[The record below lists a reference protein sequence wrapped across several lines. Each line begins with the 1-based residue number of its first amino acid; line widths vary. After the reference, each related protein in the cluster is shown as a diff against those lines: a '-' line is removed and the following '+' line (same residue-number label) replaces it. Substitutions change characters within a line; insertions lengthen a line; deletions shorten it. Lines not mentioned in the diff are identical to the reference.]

1 MTSVFGVSVLRMNYT
16 KEWAVS
22 LYLPFKTFTGCFH
35 TVSYVL
41 INVGVYLIISVW
53 LCLCIYCMIWVFF
66 IIRMFYWD
74 VFYCAWQGTM
84 EEQSCAECFFFTL
97 YKYIWNKKNRNMCRP
112 GHGSANLR
120 YHYCDVIMGAMVSQ
134 TTSLTIVYPIVHSGA
149 DQRKYQRS
157 ASLAFVWEIHRW
169 PVNSLHKWP
178 VTRKCFHLMTSC
190 EVWIWDFVDN
200 IRYKTGHD
208 NCGLTSEKR
217 NSKLKPKKLR

>member
-1 MTSVFGVSVLRMNYT
+1 MTVFMYILYHLGIFYHTNVLLR
-16 KEWAVS
+16 
-22 LYLPFKTFTGCFH
+22 C
-35 TVSYVL
+35 
-41 INVGVYLIISVW
+41 II
-53 LCLCIYCMIWVFF
+53 LCLTGHHGRTVLCWM
-66 IIRMFYWD
+66 
-74 VFYCAWQGTM
+74 
-84 EEQSCAECFFFTL
+84 FFFTL

-200 IRYKTGHD
+200 ICYKTGHD
-208 NCGLTSEKR
+208 KCG
-217 NSKLKPKKLR
+217 NSKLKPKKLRQNPTYIDN